1 MVVQRWWCR
10 AGGAEG
16 WFRLIVQRWCR
27 HGEEV
32 AQRSDCAEVVQ
43 RSAEVVQTDCT
54 EVAQRCRWR
63 CRCSWTEGVD
73 VNAGVGS
80 DTVKGSRNSGILE
93 Y

>member
-1 MVVQRWWCR
+1 MVRRWR
-10 AGGAEG
+10 RGV
-16 WFRLIVQRWCR
+16 IVQKWCS
-27 HGEEV
+27 G
-32 AQRSDCAEVVQ
+32 
-43 RSAEVVQTDCT
+43 AEVVQTDCT

>member
-16 WFRLIVQRWCR
+16 WFRLIVQRGGADMVRRWRRGVIVQKWCS
-27 HGEEV
+27 G
-32 AQRSDCAEVVQ
+32 
-43 RSAEVVQTDCT
+43 AEVVQTDCT

-80 DTVKGSRNSGILE
+80 DTV
-93 Y
+93 